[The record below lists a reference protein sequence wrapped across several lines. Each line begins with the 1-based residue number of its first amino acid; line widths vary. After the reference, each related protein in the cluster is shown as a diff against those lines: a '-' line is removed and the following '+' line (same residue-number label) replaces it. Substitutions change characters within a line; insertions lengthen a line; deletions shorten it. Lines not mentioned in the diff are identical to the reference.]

1 MPGSGACNAPRMPRT
16 RHVLRATALAAM
28 LVLGAG
34 GCGASDGADRAQ
46 AKEGGAGAQAA
57 RGVRLVK
64 LGDFASPLYVTSPPG
79 DASRVFVVEQA
90 GRIWIVKNGKRLEQP
105 FLDISSQISA
115 GGERG
120 LLSLAFAPD
129 YARTGR
135 LYVDF
140 TGPNGDINVV
150 EYRASSPEGVD
161 PATARTVLVQPHPV
175 ANHNGGLLLFG
186 PDDLLYI
193 GVGDG
198 GGGGDQHGRRGNGQS
213 LNTLLGKILRIDP
226 RAKGGRPYSVPA
238 SNPFVRRQGA
248 RGEIYAYGLRN
259 PWRFSFDRRTGDL
272 SIGDVGQEE
281 VEEIDFVRR
290 GRGSGA
296 NFGWRVFEGNKRY
309 APGESAPGAI
319 RPVITR
325 LHKDGW
331 CSITGGV
338 VVRDPRLPGLA
349 GRYVFGDICQSRIW
363 SARLSPG
370 RARDVHKTRLAV
382 PSVSSFGEDARG
394 RVYVTSIDGPVYRLA
409 PR

>member
-1 MPGSGACNAPRMPRT
+1 VPRIACIA
-16 RHVLRATALAAM
+16 ALAILLCAAPSTSAVT
-28 LVLGAG
+28 LEPVGSFDRPIFV
-34 GCGASDGADRAQ
+34 ASDPADP
-46 AKEGGAGAQAA
+46 E
-57 RGVRLVK
+57 RL
-64 LGDFASPLYVTSPPG
+64 
-79 DASRVFVVEQA
+79 FVVERDGVVVEVDGETSSPYA
-90 GRIWIVKNGKRLEQP
+90 
-105 FLDISSQISA
+105 DITDLVA
-115 GGERG
+115 CCAGERG
-120 LLSLAFAPD
+120 LLSIALAPD
-129 YARTGR
+129 FPSSGRFYAFYTGEPIA
-135 LYVDF
+135 
-140 TGPNGDINVV
+140 GGQEGDIH
-150 EYRASSPEGVD
+150 VD
-161 PATARTVLVQPHPV
+161 SFRPAPGGGAPIREPILEIDHSTED
-175 ANHNGGLLLFG
+175 NHNGGQLQFG
-186 PDDLLYI
+186 PDGFLYI
-193 GVGDG
+193 STGDG
-198 GGGGDQHGRRGNGQS
+198 GGGGDPFDNGQDVDS
-213 LNTLLGKILRIDP
+213 LLGKVLRIDP
-226 RAKGGRPYSVPA
+226 RPGQTPAYVVP
-238 SNPFVRRQGA
+238 SGNPFLG
-248 RGEIYAYGLRN
+248 GPGLDEIWAYGLRN

-309 APGESAPGAI
+309 APGESARGAV